1 MKLRAG
7 VTTDR
12 GRVRSLNEDAY
23 VCRGDEGLF
32 VVCDGMGGAPA
43 GEIASQLGSRDDSG
57 AADARRLV
65 RDRNSCEASDEA
77 SDPFG
82 SPPKL

>member
-32 VVCDGMGGAPA
+32 VVCDGMGGASA
-43 GEIASQLGSRDDSG
+43 GEIG
-57 AADARRLV
+57 V
-65 RDRNSCEASDEA
+65 
-77 SDPFG
+77 
-82 SPPKL
+82 